1 LPVADD
7 NLLNTSAYALNT
19 IGSFWVSKRD
29 YYEVLGVEKSADEK
43 TIKRSYRKLAMQY
56 HPDKNPDN
64 TAAADKFRE
73 ITEAYEVLSDSDKRG
88 RYDQYGHAGVD
99 DQMQDMWGRGGFQ
112 DSHAFRDFGD
122 VFGDLFGEAFG
133 GGGRRQGNR
142 GSDLRYDLTISL
154 EEAATGREVEL
165 DIPKHEACGSCRGS
179 GAKAG
184 SNPVPCRTCGG
195 HGQVQIS
202 QGFFAVRRTCPDCQG
217 AGTRIESPCPA
228 CAGSGAKRVNKHLKV
243 KLPAGI
249 YHGAQVRV
257 TGEGEIG
264 AQGGTTGDL
273 YIVVSLREHPIFER
287 DGADIHCIMPI
298 TFPQAA
304 LGAEVKAPTLTASG
318 SVKIRIPAGTEG
330 GRVFRVR
337 GQGVVDIRNNG
348 LKGDLYVKVQ
358 IAVPSDLSARQIELL
373 HQFAEETGDEVYPQC
388 SSFLDKAKSFWEELA
403 GKDHGK

>member
-1 LPVADD
+1 M
-7 NLLNTSAYALNT
+7 
-19 IGSFWVSKRD
+19 SKRD
-29 YYEVLGVEKSADEK
+29 YYEVLGVEKGADEK

-64 TAAADKFRE
+64 AAAAEKFRE
-73 ITEAYEVLSDSDKRG
+73 ITEAYEVLSDSDKRA

-122 VFGDLFGEAFG
+122 MFGDLFGEAFG
-133 GGGRRQGNR
+133 GGGRRQSNR

-165 DIPKHEACGSCRGS
+165 DIPKHEACEPCKGS

-195 HGQVQIS
+195 HGQVQMQ
-202 QGFFAVRRTCPDCQG
+202 QGFFAVRRTCPECQG

-228 CAGSGAKRVNKHLKV
+228 CSGSGKKRVNKHLKV

-264 AQGGTTGDL
+264 GQGGAPGDL

-287 DGADIHCIMPI
+287 DGADIHCMMPI

-304 LGAEVKAPTLTASG
+304 LGAEVNAPTLTDSG

-348 LKGDLYVKVQ
+348 QKGDLYVKVQ
-358 IAVPSDLSARQIELL
+358 IAVPSDLSARQKELL

-388 SSFLDKAKSFWEELA
+388 SSFLDKAKNFWDELA
-403 GKDHGK
+403 GKEK